1 MSVLTR
7 RDAIAS
13 YTTLDG
19 SAIRELLH
27 PDAHPVRQ
35 QSLAEATVPVGGAT
49 RLHRHRTTEEIYHL
63 TRGRGRMVLG
73 EESFPVATGDTILI
87 PPGMPHCI
95 ENLGE
100 EPLTILCCCAPAYTH
115 SDTEL
120 L

>member
-1 MSVLTR
+1 M
-7 RDAIAS
+7 
-13 YTTLDG
+13 
-19 SAIRELLH
+19 
-27 PDAHPVRQ
+27 
-35 QSLAEATVPVGGAT
+35 GGAT
-49 RLHRHRTTEEIYHL
+49 RLHRHRTTEEVYHL

-73 EESFPVATGDTILI
+73 DESFPVAPGDTVLI

-100 EPLTILCCCAPAYTH
+100 EPLVLLCCCAPAYAH